1 MLTKSRHWAWNLGII
16 AVLAIL
22 YGGMFALLY
31 PLLGF
36 AGAPF
41 AAVTVVMAAWLFG
54 IRGGII
60 ASLIIGL
67 ENLVLLRLMGETAW
81 LAALK
86 NGSLA
91 GFVALGVVGIAVGRM
106 SDLDRKV
113 KQHAFEL
120 QHQAFHDPLTN
131 LPNRTLFSD
140 RLEHATARAARGTT
154 SLAVLFLDLDG
165 FKWINDHHGHA
176 VGDRLLQ
183 AVGTRMKE
191 TVRESDTVARLG
203 GDEFVVLVEDIDG
216 LDSARYTADRIS
228 KSLSRP
234 FVIDGMTHSIT
245 ASIGVAFC
253 SAGESRSEDML
264 READQA
270 MYVAKASGRARYE
283 VGQALVA

>member
-1 MLTKSRHWAWNLGII
+1 MVTKSRHKVRNLGII
-16 AVLAIL
+16 AVLAIV

-54 IRGGII
+54 TRGGII
-60 ASLIIGL
+60 SSLIIGL
-67 ENLVLLRLMGETAW
+67 ENIVLLRLMGETAW
-81 LAALK
+81 LTALK

-91 GFVALGVVGIAVGRM
+91 GFVALGVVGVAVGRM
-106 SDLDRKV
+106 GDLDRKV
-113 KQHAFEL
+113 KQYAFEL

-165 FKWINDHHGHA
+165 FKRINDHHGHA

-216 LDSARYTADRIS
+216 LDSARRTAERIS
-228 KSLSRP
+228 KSLNRP
-234 FVIDGMTHSIT
+234 FVIDGIPHSIS

-270 MYVAKASGRARYE
+270 MYAAKASGRARYE
-283 VGQALVA
+283 VGQAMVA